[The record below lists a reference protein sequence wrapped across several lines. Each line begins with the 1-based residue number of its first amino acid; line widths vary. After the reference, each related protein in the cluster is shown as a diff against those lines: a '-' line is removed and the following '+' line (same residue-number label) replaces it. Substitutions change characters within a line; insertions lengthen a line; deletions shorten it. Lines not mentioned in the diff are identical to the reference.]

1 MVGHLSWLVETVETP
16 IVAVA
21 VVDVGNGSGD
31 ER

>member
-1 MVGHLSWLVETVETP
+1 VGHLSRLVETVEIP
-16 IVAVA
+16 IVAAA

>member
-1 MVGHLSWLVETVETP
+1 VETVETP
-16 IVAVA
+16 IVAAA